1 MKINFENTFIT
12 DNSNE
17 CENGCMFLQTAQ
29 NEKFANNAIANG
41 AKIITHE
48 KACEL
53 LNIKKD
59 IKIVAITGT
68 NGKTTTAAAIYSTL
82 LELGFSCALCGTRG
96 SFINDKQIS
105 EKTLT
110 TGSAMQILIY
120 LKAAS
125 DAKCDYFVMEVSSH
139 AIAQNRIDG
148 LKFAL
153 KIFTNLTQDH
163 LDFHGTFEEYARVK
177 SSFFADETPKLI
189 NKDDPHIKFNPTNA
203 QTYAIKSPATY
214 YVLAYGV
221 KDSIDALIRTP
232 FGEVKIESDLVGEFN
247 LYNLLSAFAAV
258 KMLTKFD
265 NEKIAFA
272 LAKFGGVQGR
282 MQVAARNPLT
292 IVDFAHTPDG
302 IEKVLTALSAN
313 EIIAVFGAG
322 GNRDRTK
329 RPIMGHIAQKLAKIC
344 VVTSDNPRDEN
355 PEEIIGEILGGMQK
369 NERVFVEAD
378 RKKAI
383 NLAINLAKNG
393 EVIAILGKG
402 DETYQEICGVKY
414 PFCDKDVVEEI
425 LTTKEKADEN

>member
-41 AKIITHE
+41 AKIIAHE

-110 TGSAMQILIY
+110 TGSAMQILSY

-177 SSFFADETPKLI
+177 SSFFADETPNLI
-189 NKDDPHIKFNPTNA
+189 QPMCKPTPSNP
-203 QTYAIKSPATY
+203 Q
-214 YVLAYGV
+214 
-221 KDSIDALIRTP
+221 R
-232 FGEVKIESDLVGEFN
+232 
-247 LYNLLSAFAAV
+247 
-258 KMLTKFD
+258 
-265 NEKIAFA
+265 
-272 LAKFGGVQGR
+272 
-282 MQVAARNPLT
+282 
-292 IVDFAHTPDG
+292 HT
-302 IEKVLTALSAN
+302 L
-313 EIIAVFGAG
+313 F
-322 GNRDRTK
+322 
-329 RPIMGHIAQKLAKIC
+329 
-344 VVTSDNPRDEN
+344 
-355 PEEIIGEILGGMQK
+355 
-369 NERVFVEAD
+369 
-378 RKKAI
+378 
-383 NLAINLAKNG
+383 
-393 EVIAILGKG
+393 
-402 DETYQEICGVKY
+402 
-414 PFCDKDVVEEI
+414 
-425 LTTKEKADEN
+425 